1 MKKVLVVLTLVLGT
15 LVSNAQTITKWKLT
29 GNVKLDSLM
38 LANEAQWGYE
48 DSLRK
53 VGYTI
58 PEENFGVE
66 KSIDEYTGEITI
78 NTRTK
83 FDGAMLYKSIK
94 KGVTTYYLNLEA
106 EGSTVNYNTRGV
118 IVLFTDGTKWIKPS
132 EKVSLNYSSGF
143 HYSSFIRLTPADIEV
158 FSKKFIKGYELYI
171 YDSKLDISEAEEFV
185 MGVNKV
191 KISK

>member
-1 MKKVLVVLTLVLGT
+1 MKKILLVLTLTLGT
-15 LVSNAQTITKWKLT
+15 LVSNGQNITKWKLT

-38 LANEAQWGYE
+38 LANEAQWDYE

-53 VGYTI
+53 AGYKI
-58 PEENFGVE
+58 EEENFGVE

-78 NTRTK
+78 STQIK
-83 FDGAMLYKSIK
+83 FDGAMLHKYIR

-106 EGSTVNYNTRGV
+106 EGSTVNYSTSGV

-132 EKVSLNYSSGF
+132 QKVSLNYRSGF
-143 HYSSFIRLTPADIEV
+143 HYSSFIRLTPADVEI
-158 FSKKFIKGYELYI
+158 FSKKFIKGYKLYI